1 MTATAAGRH
10 RASVD
15 AAGFVLDAPLLGADE
30 AASRALRYWQDGA
43 RLTELPCGSWLL
55 QLAEPVSGR
64 ADRGPGLP
72 VLARSGRL
80 VSLDLPDGDTG
91 EDENENEGGGAEVAG
106 YLVRLHHG
114 VRERHRLADLPPVP
128 LVHRLDLGN
137 LTVRHLTSLA
147 REPEPEPVV
156 EALLEVPRPDLR
168 AAARVRPASERA
180 VRARSTD
187 PGAARDRGVRP
198 GSLRTAGLA
207 VLLLAL
213 GWKSASLFGA
223 STGPALAIAAVYAV
237 LTMTAAGLA
246 AARRARAVAP
256 TDGTAATPGA
266 RPARGTAPGTRPG
279 LFHRLARLAR
289 LRRPS
294 RTTSRAHGTDRTR
307 GTGRTRTARP
317 ARPRLA
323 ALTGLLSAL
332 ALRTPADRLIRGR
345 HVRYLNDLTGAFRR
359 RDWDE
364 ALREAMALG
373 GERGPDGP
381 SWLSLALPRRRT
393 GPLRPSPAQGST
405 GAFSALSGPTVHQ
418 HLTELYRNAAEALE
432 REGRIDEA
440 AFVLADLLTAPAEAV
455 ALLERQRR
463 YADAAALAEGRG
475 LDAELAVRLWWRAG
489 ERDRA
494 VRLAERHAAFAV
506 AVRRLAE
513 VVPDEAL
520 RLREAWVRSRQAAGD
535 RMGAV
540 EAAWPEE
547 RLRPLVVGDL
557 RDAVALGGT
566 VRARAFAHL
575 LALGAGA
582 ACAPPVRAIL
592 AGTEPELA
600 DQRAELA
607 LSISRLPGLD
617 PVLDREVATAAARA
631 VVRDGGFG
639 PDLDAR
645 SGREAFRSLLERAD
659 PLAAADLRPP
669 AARPAPGPLGTV
681 TADGLPGRLRLSD
694 AVALESGGVLVAC
707 GQAGVRLL
715 GANGRTRARWDVP
728 ADRLVVADHGGTV
741 LLVARYGRARELS
754 RLDLATRTVRPWT
767 VLRGGEP
774 LPSFDG
780 RLLTVVEDRA
790 LTVYDT
796 HADRPTVLWRELGS
810 GTVLLAP
817 PARTPGST
825 AALVATGALFE
836 RWRWDQP
843 DWQLRSRLRVV
854 DPEPSSAVLADGS
867 VLVLEP
873 DGHRWTLARTNE
885 NGTFRRPLP
894 ASTEE
899 PVLLA
904 DGDLCAVALAAP
916 DGSTTVQLARGTGL
930 DVLAQLRFPAAE
942 PADLALRHHPG
953 TATVRHRDGR
963 LLALTDDGTRLLA
976 NLRLTEG

>member
-15 AAGFVLDAPLLGADE
+15 AAGFVLDVPLLGADE
-30 AASRALRYWQDGA
+30 AAARVLRYWQDGA

-55 QLAEPVSGR
+55 QLAEPVAGR

-72 VLARSGRL
+72 LLARSGGL
-80 VSLDLPDGDTG
+80 VSPDALEG
-91 EDENENEGGGAEVAG
+91 EDGEEAAG

-114 VRERHRLADLPPVP
+114 VRERHWLADLPPVP
-128 LVHRLDLGN
+128 LAHRLDTGS
-137 LTVRHLTSLA
+137 LTVRRLASLE

-156 EALLEVPRPDLR
+156 ESLLRVPRPDLR

-187 PGAARDRGVRP
+187 P
-198 GSLRTAGLA
+198 RTAGAPGFPAGVLPAVGLA
-207 VLLLAL
+207 AVLLAL
-213 GWKSASLFGA
+213 GWTSATLFGA
-223 STGPALAIAAVYAV
+223 STGPALSIAVVYAV
-237 LTMTAAGLA
+237 LVATAAGLA
-246 AARRARAVAP
+246 AARRARAASQEP
-256 TDGTAATPGA
+256 SASPADGARATGGAAAGTRRGRPRWFARFRRSNRTTGTGTSPGSSPG
-266 RPARGTAPGTRPG
+266 RPART
-279 LFHRLARLAR
+279 
-289 LRRPS
+289 
-294 RTTSRAHGTDRTR
+294 
-307 GTGRTRTARP
+307 

-345 HVRYLNDLTGAFRR
+345 HVRYLDDLTGAFRR

-373 GERGPDGP
+373 GEREPGGA

-393 GPLRPSPAQGST
+393 GPLRPSRAQGTT
-405 GAFSALSGPTVHQ
+405 GAVSALSGPTVHQ

-432 REGRIDEA
+432 REGRTDEA
-440 AFVLADLLTAPAEAV
+440 AFVLADLLSAPAEAV
-455 ALLERQRR
+455 ALLERHGR

-475 LDAELAVRLWWRAG
+475 LDPELVVRLWWRAG

-506 AVRRLAE
+506 AVRRLAD
-513 VVPDEAL
+513 VAPDQAL

-547 RLRPLVVGDL
+547 RLRPLVAGDL

-592 AGTEPELA
+592 AGGEPELT
-600 DQRAELA
+600 DQRAQLA
-607 LSISRLPGLD
+607 LSMARLPGLD
-617 PVLDREVATAAARA
+617 PALDRELATAAARA

-639 PDLDAR
+639 PDLDVR
-645 SGREAFRSLLERAD
+645 GGREALRSLLERAD

-669 AARPAPGPLGTV
+669 TARPAPARPDTV

-694 AVALESGGVLVAC
+694 AVALPSGGVLVAC

-715 GANGRTRARWDVP
+715 IADGRTKARWDVP
-728 ADRLVVADHGGTV
+728 ADQLVVADHGGTV
-741 LLVARYGRARELS
+741 LLVAHYGRAREFS
-754 RLDLATRTVRPWT
+754 RLDLATRAVRPWT

-796 HADRPTVLWRELGS
+796 HADRPTVVWRELGS

-817 PARTPGST
+817 PVRTPGST

-836 RWRWDQP
+836 RWRWDLP
-843 DWQLRSRLRVV
+843 DWQLRSRLRVA

-894 ASTEE
+894 PLSGEE

-904 DGDLCAVALAAP
+904 DGDLCGVATAAP
-916 DGSTTVQLARGTGL
+916 DGGTTVRLFRGTGL

-953 TATVRHRDGR
+953 TVTVRHRDGR
-963 LLALTDDGTRLLA
+963 LLALTDDGIRLLA
-976 NLRLTEG
+976 NLRLTDA